1 MLVSCPCGSST
12 LLATYRLGDAPHRM
26 HDPVLAWTERDGTV
40 VPLVLASKTPAT
52 VPVYESYTCIR
63 CNTTGSISR
72 LRIVDH
78 D

>member
-1 MLVSCPCGSST
+1 
-12 LLATYRLGDAPHRM
+12 M